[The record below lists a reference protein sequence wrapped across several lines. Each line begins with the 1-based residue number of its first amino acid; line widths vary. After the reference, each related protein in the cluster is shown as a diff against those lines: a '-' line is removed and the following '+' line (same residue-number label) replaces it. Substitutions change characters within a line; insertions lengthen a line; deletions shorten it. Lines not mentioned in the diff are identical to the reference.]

1 MARVSTL
8 LPEVPAP
15 HGAFPG
21 QQATHR
27 CGALLAFIP
36 GSPFPDI
43 ETKPAQALRLST
55 PQDSGTKPAYA
66 QGKGTDERRQAS
78 FQNLPLALPARGLQT
93 LGCVDLRCQ
102 TAAGLGGVSG
112 AKEPGTSRNVHTRDA
127 ARRQAVGSEP
137 KLLRGGRGAV
147 GVCGELE
154 RTPGLLSSSGETELR
169 AQAPLLLPLTQGL
182 SDSLTRQM
190 LDKRPPVRAPGTAQS
205 GKTEVGKQGLTSQSV
220 PDVELCPRMWNSI
233 PGCGNLQLKLGK
245 AWVPWWASGQDV
257 PF

>member
-66 QGKGTDERRQAS
+66 QGKDAKQLLGLEAS
-78 FQNLPLALPARGLQT
+78 RE
-93 LGCVDLRCQ
+93 LRSQEC
-102 TAAGLGGVSG
+102 
-112 AKEPGTSRNVHTRDA
+112 PGTSTPVML
-127 ARRQAVGSEP
+127 P
-137 KLLRGGRGAV
+137 GGRQWARSQSFFGAGRGVV